1 MPVASPIER
10 MQRMGMM
17 GEAGKQGRGYQWKQ
31 VTKMIRTTTRPELKT
46 LDVEDVYV

>member
-10 MQRMGMM
+10 MRRTGMM
-17 GEAGKQGRGYQWKQ
+17 GEAGKRGYQWKQ